1 MGKQASE
8 DVGGFGPF
16 AAMFQNY
23 VSAFETL
30 SRGMP
35 PLGSGFP
42 TAFDTQAFT
51 AQAVAPLKAAARA
64 QLEMMGLANRRLQ
77 ACMMVPTKL
86 AQCRSPADLMTLQ
99 SEFWQTAFE
108 QYIECGGK
116 IAEDWG
122 EALPLSAPYPGPSV
136 VNSEHD
142 YITFNGASSKASS
155 RVPAKPERPSG
166 RQRRVA

>member
-16 AAMFQNY
+16 AALFQNY

-51 AQAVAPLKAAARA
+51 TQAAAPLKAAARA
-64 QLEMMGLANRRLQ
+64 QLELMGLANRRLQ

-86 AQCRSPADLMTLQ
+86 AQCRSPADVMTLQ

-108 QYIECGGK
+108 QYTECGRK

-122 EALPLSAPYPGPSV
+122 EALPFSAPYPGADV
-136 VNSEHD
+136 TKTGHD
-142 YITFNGASSKASS
+142 YIDFNGASSKANTH
-155 RVPAKPERPSG
+155 VPAKPERPSS